1 MVEKGSDERPKGIE
15 KFKCENCGSTF
26 TYFRIKDNSIVCRR
40 CGHVTK
46 LKRINQK

>member
-1 MVEKGSDERPKGIE
+1 MIEEECEKIPKKRGMFECE
-15 KFKCENCGSTF
+15 KCGSTF